1 MVIPMT
7 CRSSC
12 RSNVTFTIEGEPKG
26 KGRPRFTRGRTYT
39 PPETVSYEQLVALR
53 YRNEAN
59 GYKFTSPVGVL
70 IYALHKPP
78 KKSKK
83 VVEKMLRE
91 EILPTKRPD
100 VDNIA
105 KIILDGL
112 NKVAWDDDTQVV
124 ELHIKKGYA
133 ENPEVKVMVYA
144 MEAERC

>member
-7 CRSSC
+7 
-12 RSNVTFTIEGEPKG
+12 SNFPSKVMFSINGEPRG
-26 KGRPRFTRGRTYT
+26 KGRPRFANGRVYT
-39 PPETVSYEQLVALR
+39 PSETTAYEQLVALS

-59 GYKFTSPVGVL
+59 GYKFTSPVGVS
-70 IYALHKPP
+70 IYALQKPP

-83 VVEKMLRE
+83 VVADMLRGA
-91 EILPTKRPD
+91 IRPTKKPD

-124 ELHIKKGYA
+124 ELRIEKGYS
-133 ENPEVKVMVYA
+133 ENPCVVVIVY
-144 MEAERC
+144 EIKAERC

>member
-1 MVIPMT
+1 MT
-7 CRSSC
+7 QSIQ
-12 RSNVTFTIEGEPKG
+12 FEIFGEPRG
-26 KGRPRFTRGRTYT
+26 KSRPRFSKGRVYT
-39 PPETVSYEQLVALR
+39 PSETTAYEELVALS
-53 YRNEAN
+53 YRNEAK

-100 VDNIA
+100 VDNVA